1 MSTDLRFPIGPYLHV
16 GAVDSTQREAWISDI
31 EELPEKLAAAL
42 DGLNDDQLDT
52 PYRDGGWTVRQVAHH
67 LADSHMNS
75 FIRFKLALTEEHPS
89 IKPYFEERWALLED
103 SAKASPELSLVLLRG
118 LHGRWALLLRSL
130 PEEDFSRTFF
140 HPGSQTIVP
149 ITEALGMYSWHG
161 KHHVAHIAGLRERK
175 GW

>member
-1 MSTDLRFPIGPYLHV
+1 MSTDMRFPIGPFLHE
-16 GAVDSTQREAWISDI
+16 GAIDSTQRDAWISDI
-31 EELPEKLAAAL
+31 EELPEKLATAL
-42 DGLNDDQLDT
+42 IGLNDDQLDT

-89 IKPYFEERWALLED
+89 IKPYFEEKWALLED
-103 SAKASPELSLVLLRG
+103 TVKAPLALSLELLRG

-130 PEEDFSRTFF
+130 TEDDFSRTFF

-149 ITEALGMYSWHG
+149 LSEALGTYSWHG
-161 KHHVAHIAGLRERK
+161 KHHVAHITKLREK
-175 GW
+175 MGW